1 MHRRVATGEN
11 VIANTFKLSRTV
23 TDWCV
28 ERSDHTGML
37 TDAYFARI
45 PAMARRRR
53 QGCSWCT
60 IDICSNQ
67 CNRRVLRF
75 YALQY
80 YSAMDGFEEEH
91 VLRQALPVTMRA
103 CTAPRWHDGASS

>member
-1 MHRRVATGEN
+1 MVRQ
-11 VIANTFKLSRTV
+11 
-23 TDWCV
+23 
-28 ERSDHTGML
+28 
-37 TDAYFARI
+37 
-45 PAMARRRR
+45 RR
-53 QGCSWCT
+53 QGCSLGT

-67 CNRRVLRF
+67 RNRRRVLRL